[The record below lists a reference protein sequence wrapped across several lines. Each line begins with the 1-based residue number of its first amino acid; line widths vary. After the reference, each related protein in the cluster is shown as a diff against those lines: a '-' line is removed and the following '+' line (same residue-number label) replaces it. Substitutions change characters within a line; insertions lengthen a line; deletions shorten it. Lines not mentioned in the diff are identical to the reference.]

1 VLLVLA
7 AVSAF
12 GSGGVFAVCT
22 QRLGGFAIFQCANV
36 AYFDTAPFPVTLDPN
51 ARPTNVTAV
60 FWQIGYG
67 NETVNDGTGNTGTG
81 IGPGG
86 AFNGND
92 SGLFHVDLEDARQ
105 ATGFSYGYFP
115 NVPAGALC
123 LSSNNWGN
131 PLIDGCADNPRDAA
145 LPFSQDGIL
154 NANYDIYLVRFGGY
168 SPASVPSQQWVQDS
182 PMMVL
187 LREPTAS
194 FLAVA
199 AVSTYN
205 RPATTFFPPGYYDFT
220 DVNDGLLNPTFGG
233 HNVVPWQGVPGKK
246 SASDPVGLVRSI
258 TPVSPGHNSDRILD
272 LGWTDVTVFS
282 DNASRP
288 STNATVATGMGTA
301 EAGPLVRYVVE
312 TQPIVNPKN
321 PVGSL
326 DPSGWTAAGTFL
338 NPVNSTVLRV
348 PHDTCVRLHT
358 FFGKA
363 PVTTSPSVAA
373 CRLGECG
380 DLGYDVA
387 SPATCIGGHAPNK

>member
-1 VLLVLA
+1 MVLVAA
-7 AVSAF
+7 AVVAS
-12 GSGGVFAVCT
+12 GSGGAFATCT
-22 QRLGGFAIFQCANV
+22 LRLGGFAMFQCANV
-36 AYFDTAPFPVTLDPN
+36 AYFDTAPFPVALDAN

-67 NETVNDGTGNTGTG
+67 NATVNNGSGSSGTG
-81 IGPGG
+81 IGSGG

-105 ATGFSYGYFP
+105 ATGYSYGYFP

-123 LSSNNWGN
+123 LVSDNNWGN

-145 LPFSQDGIL
+145 LPFSQDGLL
-154 NANYDIYLVRFGGY
+154 NTNYDVNLVRSYGY
-168 SPASVPSQQWVQDS
+168 APASVPSEQWVQDS
-182 PMMVL
+182 PIMLL
-187 LREPTAS
+187 LREPTS
-194 FLAVA
+194 SYLAVA
-199 AVSTYN
+199 AVSSFN
-205 RPATTFFPPGYYDFT
+205 RASNNFFQEGYYDFT
-220 DVNDGLLNPTFGG
+220 GVNDGLLNPTFGG
-233 HNVVPWQGVPGKK
+233 HNIVPWQGVPGKK

-258 TPVSPGHNSDRILD
+258 TPVSPGRNSDRILN

-312 TQPIVNPKN
+312 TQPIVDPKN
-321 PVGSL
+321 PIGTL
-326 DPSGWTAAGTFL
+326 DPSKWTSAGTFL
-338 NPVNSTVLRV
+338 NPINSTTLRV

-363 PVTTSPSVAA
+363 PVTATPSIAA

-387 SPATCIGGHAPNK
+387 SPATCVGGKAPK